1 MSDTPPNDGNGV
13 PEQAEDVKE
22 QPTSEAPGPV
32 ASEEASPSQE
42 STSLERPPQES
53 PPKET
58 FQQEKPR
65 RNGGR
70 RWAIALLV
78 IVTLVVAAFVTV
90 QFVLSAP
97 SATPRATEFEVLP
110 GWGGAR
116 VAAELEEAGLVR
128 SAPAFR
134 YYLQFTET
142 DRNLGEGLYDLSPT
156 MSASEVAAAL
166 AAGGRPRTVSIVV
179 PEGWRASDVVRRL
192 AANGIATEDELETI
206 VSHPADLAPAYLP
219 DGANLEG
226 YLFPATYDVP
236 VHSSPEDVV
245 SSMLERFQDELTGD
259 VVDALIE
266 RSLTVHEWV
275 TLASI
280 VQSEAA
286 SHEEM
291 PIIAGV
297 FLNRLDDGMLLQSDP
312 TVAYGLGKPMPELSA
327 LAGDLRQDTPWNT
340 YMRPGLPAT
349 PISNPGSHALH
360 AVLEPVRLND
370 AGVPWLYFLHGT
382 DGGIPVFRPNTNLA
396 AHERDVVVFLR
407 NDGRR

>member
-1 MSDTPPNDGNGV
+1 MSD
-13 PEQAEDVKE
+13 
-22 QPTSEAPGPV
+22 
-32 ASEEASPSQE
+32 
-42 STSLERPPQES
+42 
-53 PPKET
+53 
-58 FQQEKPR
+58 EKPQR
-65 RNGGR
+65 ARGGGR
-70 RWAIALLV
+70 RWAIVLLSLLTLV
-78 IVTLVVAAFVTV
+78 IAAFVTV

-97 SATPRATEFEVLP
+97 SATPRVTEFEVLP

-128 SAPAFR
+128 SALAFR
-134 YYLQFTET
+134 YYLRFTET
-142 DRNLGEGLYDLSPT
+142 DRNVGEGLYDLSPT
-156 MSASEVAAAL
+156 MSAAEVAAAL

-179 PEGWRASDVVRRL
+179 PEGWRATDVVRRL
-192 AANGIATEDELETI
+192 AANGFGEESEIEALI
-206 VSHPADLAPAYLP
+206 VEPGDLAPAYLP
-219 DGANLEG
+219 EGANLEG

-236 VHSSPEDVV
+236 VHSSPEEVIRTMV
-245 SSMLERFQDELTGD
+245 ARFQEELSGE

-312 TVAYGLGKPMPELSA
+312 TVAYGLGKAMPELSA
-327 LAGDLRQDTPWNT
+327 LAGDLRRDTPWNT
-340 YMRPGLPAT
+340 YTRPGLPAT
-349 PISNPGSHALH
+349 PISNPGSHALQ
-360 AVLEPVRLND
+360 AVLEPERLNE

>member
-1 MSDTPPNDGNGV
+1 MEGAA
-13 PEQAEDVKE
+13 PEPARQ
-22 QPTSEAPGPV
+22 
-32 ASEEASPSQE
+32 
-42 STSLERPPQES
+42 R
-53 PPKET
+53 
-58 FQQEKPR
+58 
-65 RNGGR
+65 GR
-70 RWAIALLV
+70 LLALVLLV
-78 IVTLVVAAFVTV
+78 LVTLAAGAFATV
-90 QFVLSAP
+90 QYLLSAP
-97 SATPRATEFEVLP
+97 SATTQVAEFEVLP

-128 SAPAFR
+128 SALAFR
-134 YYLQFTET
+134 YYLRFTEA
-142 DRNLGEGLYDLSPT
+142 DRNVGEGLYDLSPG
-156 MSASEVAAAL
+156 MSAAEVAQAL

-192 AANGIATEDELETI
+192 AANDLGTEAEIENVI
-206 VSHPADLAPAYLP
+206 SHPADLAPAYLP
-219 DGANLEG
+219 AGANLEG

-236 VHSSPEDVV
+236 VHSTPEDVV
-245 SSMLERFQDELTGD
+245 ATMVARFEEELTGA
-259 VVDALIE
+259 VVDALVE

-312 TVAYGLGKPMPELSA
+312 TVAYGLGKPMRELSA
-327 LAGDLRQDTPWNT
+327 LAGDLRRDTPWNT
-340 YMRPGLPAT
+340 YTRAGLPAT
-349 PISNPGSHALH
+349 PISNPGHHALL
-360 AVLEPVRLND
+360 AVLEPERQNE

-382 DGGIPVFRPNTNLA
+382 DGGVPVFRPNTNLA